1 MLATKSIREKI
12 LAILFVVVLFLL
24 VGIIFGSISLAN
36 KKANEK
42 LRAEVRAAKIA
53 RELKL
58 NFSKLS
64 FEPNFVGVNAR
75 AYALFATSTNGQNT
89 FLVQKNIDATLP
101 IASIT
106 KLMTAII
113 TLDNFDLNTVVEATP
128 EYVGGDSTAYVLEM
142 GHKYTVSELLNNML
156 ISSDNDSARLLSSIT
171 GEAKFIE
178 LMNEKA
184 KEIGLVRTKYTN
196 VTGLDPLNGKGGVN
210 ISSISDL
217 VNLLV
222 YINNNYP
229 RIFQLGKSQTKN
241 FCDIDKNCKPIVT
254 TNLLSGDKTFPLK
267 IIGFK
272 TGRTDLALKNLALIT
287 EPFDGIFLIS
297 IVLGS
302 EDNFA
307 DTRALIS
314 NLKTN

>member
-1 MLATKSIREKI
+1 MLATRSIKEKI
-12 LAILFVVVLFLL
+12 WAIIFVIILFLL

-36 KKANEK
+36 KKATEK
-42 LRAEVRAAKIA
+42 LRAEVKAAKIA
-53 RELKL
+53 REFKL

-64 FEPNFVGVNAR
+64 FNPNFAGTSAR
-75 AYALFATSTNGQNT
+75 AYVLFATSTNGQNL
-89 FLVQKNIDATLP
+89 FLTEKNIDVTLP

-106 KLMTAII
+106 KLMTAIVVQ
-113 TLDNFDLNTVVEATP
+113 DNVDLNTVIEATP
-128 EYVGGDSTAYVLEM
+128 EYVGGDSTANVLEI
-142 GHKYTVSELLNNML
+142 GHKYRVAELLNNML
-156 ISSDNDSARLLSSIT
+156 ISSDNDSARLLSSVT
-171 GEAKFIE
+171 GEARFVE

-196 VTGLDPLNGKGGVN
+196 VTGLDPLDGKGGVN
-210 ISSISDL
+210 LSSASDL

-222 YINNNYP
+222 YINNNH
-229 RIFQLGKSQTKN
+229 RQIFQFGKNPAKN
-241 FCDIDKNCKPIVT
+241 ICDVDKNCKPVLT
-254 TNLLSGDKTFPLK
+254 TNLFYNDKTFPFK